1 MPSASGIAK
10 VLAYKKET
18 TFGTL
23 AGATGGK
30 QLRRVKS
37 NISPKK
43 QTYES
48 NEIRTDQQDA
58 VFVHGLRSV
67 GGDLDCEL
75 SPGSYQ
81 DPIGSLVRKA
91 WASVASLTGLSLT
104 IAAGAGSL
112 WTVTR
117 AAGDFLASGIKIGMP
132 VRITAGSFNALNLNK
147 NLLVVAMTATVL
159 TVATMNAT
167 AMFAEGPIASAT
179 IAVPGRY
186 TYVPTTGHTDESYTI
201 EHWFSD
207 IAQSEVYTGCKFTQM
222 DVNLPPTGLATCK
235 FNIMGKDL
243 GSSGTA
249 QYFTTPTA
257 PGSTSVVSAVNGVL
271 VVSGTP
277 VAVLTGLSFTISGN
291 YSAEPIV
298 GSNTYSDIDR
308 GRVKV
313 QGQATI
319 KFLDATFR
327 NYFINE
333 TEAVLVAAFANSVAD
348 AADFITFT
356 FPRVKFNA
364 NDKDDGEKAIIQTVP
379 FKALVDTTGGAGTS
393 REATTLMIHDSAAV

>member
-1 MPSASGIAK
+1 MASASGIAK

-18 TFGTL
+18 TFGVL
-23 AGATGGK
+23 AGAAGGK

-91 WASVASLTGLSLT
+91 WAAVTSLTGLSLT
-104 IAAGAGSL
+104 IAASGSL

-117 AAGDFLASGIKIGMP
+117 GAGDFLASGIKIGMP

-147 NLLVVAMTATVL
+147 NLLVVAMTTTAL
-159 TVATMNAT
+159 TVATMNGT
-167 AMFAEGPIASAT
+167 AMQAEGPIASAT

-243 GSSGTA
+243 GNTGVT
-249 QYFTTPTA
+249 QYFTSPTA
-257 PGSTSVVSAVNGVL
+257 PSSTSVVSAVNGVL
-271 VVSGTP
+271 VVGGAP
-277 VAVLTGLSFTISGN
+277 VAVLTGMSFTLSGN

-327 NYFINE
+327 NYFTNE
-333 TEAVLVAAFANSVAD
+333 TEVTLVAAFANSVAD

-379 FKALVDTTGGAGTS
+379 FKALIDTTGGAGTS

>member
-1 MPSASGIAK
+1 MASASGIAK

-18 TFGTL
+18 TFGVL
-23 AGATGGK
+23 AGAVGGK

-91 WASVASLTGLSLT
+91 WAAVTSLTGLSLT
-104 IAAGAGSL
+104 IAAAGSL

-117 AAGDFLASGIKIGMP
+117 SAGDFLASGIKIGMP

-147 NLLVVAMTATVL
+147 NLLVVAMTASAL
-159 TVATMNAT
+159 TVATMNGS

-179 IAVPGRY
+179 IAVPGKY

-243 GSSGTA
+243 GGAGTT

-257 PGSTSVVSAVNGVL
+257 PSSTSVVSAVNGVL
-271 VVSGTP
+271 VVGGTP

-379 FKALVDTTGGAGTS
+379 FKALIDTTGGAGTS